1 MLSVIMLD
9 VIMLCAVML
18 NAAKL
23 NVAFMLRVVELR
35 VIMLTVMAPCS
46 MLENDGRLAFLQH
59 KRKTATINI
68 LASFYSGNGQHHKQL
83 YGSN

>member
-1 MLSVIMLD
+1 
-9 VIMLCAVML
+9 
-18 NAAKL
+18 
-23 NVAFMLRVVELR
+23 
-35 VIMLTVMAPCS
+35 MLTVMAPCS